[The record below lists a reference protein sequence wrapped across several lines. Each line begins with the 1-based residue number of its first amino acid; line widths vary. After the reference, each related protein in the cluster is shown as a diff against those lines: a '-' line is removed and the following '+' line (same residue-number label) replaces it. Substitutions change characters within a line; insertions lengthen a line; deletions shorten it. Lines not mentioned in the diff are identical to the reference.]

1 MRIKW
6 GVCADAKKKN
16 EHKIVEWDSELA
28 VNGHMLVCGMSGAG
42 KTHML
47 RNVIN
52 SVIELSK
59 TPPRVHIFDVHSD
72 IVIPG
77 QSKVLFSEQTDY
89 GLNPLRIN
97 PDPHFG
103 GVRKR
108 VQGFIGTINKVM
120 HKLGSKQESVLRN
133 VLIDVYAR
141 HGFRQDEPNTW
152 RIDDNSARLISDGS
166 DGRLYLDVPI
176 AEKEMLKDLKIGAQ
190 YDGTPGI
197 KCWWIPQDQYT
208 GSVTRWSPKTLSRT
222 HPSIDDVLRYTRH
235 RMQMSFLG
243 TGIDAITN
251 LEILNKAAMAYQR
264 KLLEQL
270 RKGEKGYE
278 DEKLQADIDKARD
291 KAIESY
297 TSYANTIGTGLEF
310 NDLLKYDSTEVLK
323 SVTEK
328 LENLSN
334 IGIFKPT
341 PPPFDPSA
349 PVHNY
354 DIRPLSLVERRLFV
368 LFKLED
374 IFANA
379 VARGETKDI
388 VELIVLDEA
397 HIYQT
402 DDEDSILDVMIRE
415 IRKFG
420 VGIILASQSPTHFSE
435 DIFASVATKVIL
447 GIDEMYWPGAAR
459 KMRATE
465 ESLQWIRPQ
474 HSLLVQMK
482 TKGATKNDWQRV
494 VFE

>member
-1 MRIKW
+1 MRIQW
-6 GVCADAKKKN
+6 GVCHAAKQKR
-16 EHKIVEWDSELA
+16 EHQVVEWDNDLV
-28 VNGHMLVCGMSGAG
+28 VNGHFMICGMSGSG
-42 KTHML
+42 KTHLL
-47 RNVIN
+47 RKLIQ
-52 SVIELSK
+52 ELISSPK
-59 TPPRVHIFDVHSD
+59 PPRVHIFDVHSD

-133 VLIDVYAR
+133 VLMDVYAR
-141 HGFRQDEPNTW
+141 FGFRQDEPSTW
-152 RIDDNSARLISDGS
+152 CIDDSSARLLSDGA
-166 DGRLYLDVPI
+166 DGKLYLDVPI
-176 AEKEMLKDLKIGAQ
+176 AEKDMLKDLKIGAQ
-190 YDGTPGI
+190 YDRDLR
-197 KCWWIPQDQYT
+197 CWWIPQDQYT
-208 GSVTRWSPKTLSRT
+208 GSVTRWSPKTLART

-278 DEKLQADIDKARD
+278 DEKLQGDIDKARER
-291 KAIESY
+291 AIESY

-310 NDLLKYDSTEVLK
+310 NDLLKYDSTDVLK

-341 PPPFDPSA
+341 PPPFDPNV

-379 VARGETKDI
+379 VARGETKDL
-388 VELIVLDEA
+388 VEIIVLDEA

-402 DDEDSILDVMIRE
+402 DDDDSILDVMIRE

-420 VGIILASQSPTHFSE
+420 VGIVLASQSPTHFSE

-459 KMRATE
+459 KMRASE
-465 ESLQWIRPQ
+465 DALQWVQPRTSMLI
-474 HSLLVQMK
+474 QMK
-482 TKGATKNDWQRV
+482 TKAATKNEWQRV
-494 VFE
+494 VIE